1 MIRKSSRGADVD
13 FEKLQLMQETNIAVG
28 NTKTNAR
35 GDQLGKGGEIQK
47 TADQIAREHY
57 NKNNPKAVKKSSI
70 KIDGDKATLSTPFDA
85 DKEFKV
91 ETPQP
96 KQYSAPKATA
106 PAPAMPTQ
114 ETPASVSED

>member
-35 GDQLGKGGEIQK
+35 GDQLGKGGEIEK

-70 KIDGDKATLSTPFDA
+70 KIDGDKAALSTPFDA
-85 DKEFKV
+85 EKDFK
-91 ETPQP
+91 P
-96 KQYSAPKATA
+96 TA
-106 PAPAMPTQ
+106 PAKPAPTKAETPAPVVKPMP
-114 ETPASVSED
+114 ETPASLSED